1 MNLRG
6 NRLSVLLCWRFGLL
20 VLVGAVLVVGST
32 GCSSSST
39 LTPVASNDA
48 GTAELDAV
56 PETDSG
62 TEIDSRPELKSEAP
76 LAPALPK
83 YGYGIVEQLARPSS
97 RQTVA
102 EFKSTLASLNKIHDH
117 PLYSMVYEGDY
128 EIQPEKLFRA
138 GQAASTPD
146 FGCSLF
152 YQYQKDQPIFG
163 RNFDWDSHPAMIL
176 FTRPPGRFASVS
188 MVDTAYLGYSL
199 DDLEAFDSK
208 TLQRACV
215 EATQIPLDGMNE
227 HGLTIGVA
235 VVPATRIKDD
245 PEVPNAHALHMV
257 RLILDT
263 AKNVAEAKS
272 IFERYD
278 VVFTG
283 APHVHFLLG
292 DAMGQSM
299 VVEIGNGDTSYL
311 LNDATVA
318 GAKNWQSATNFHLRD
333 EENPVG
339 QCPRF
344 ARLKE
349 TLSATDP
356 VDLQPM
362 DLLSKV
368 ANGSTQWSAVYYPGQ
383 GQVDV
388 VMGRDYENALKFDLK
403 EKANLGRP
411 GVVVE
416 K

>member
-1 MNLRG
+1 MNLHG

-20 VLVGAVLVVGST
+20 RLVGAALVVGST
-32 GCSSSST
+32 GCSNSST

-62 TEIDSRPELKSEAP
+62 TEIDSSPELKLE
-76 LAPALPK
+76 PARARELPK

-97 RQTVA
+97 RQTAA

-138 GQAASTPD
+138 SQAASTPD

-152 YQYQKDQPIFG
+152 YQYQEGQSVFG
-163 RNFDWDSHPAMIL
+163 RNFDWELHPAMVL
-176 FTRPPGRFASVS
+176 FTHPPGRYASVS
-188 MVDTAYLGYSL
+188 MVDTAYLGFSL

-208 TLQRACV
+208 AQQRACV

-235 VVPATRIKDD
+235 VVPVTRIKDD

-356 VDLQPM
+356 VDLKPM
-362 DLLSKV
+362 ELLSKV
-368 ANGSTQWSAVYYPGQ
+368 GNATTQWSAVYYPGQ

-388 VMGRDYENALKFDLK
+388 VMGRDYEHPLKFDLN
-403 EKANLGRP
+403 EKANFGQPRLG
-411 GVVVE
+411 VE
-416 K
+416 

>member
-1 MNLRG
+1 M
-6 NRLSVLLCWRFGLL
+6 
-20 VLVGAVLVVGST
+20 
-32 GCSSSST
+32 
-39 LTPVASNDA
+39 
-48 GTAELDAV
+48 
-56 PETDSG
+56 
-62 TEIDSRPELKSEAP
+62 
-76 LAPALPK
+76 
-83 YGYGIVEQLARPSS
+83 
-97 RQTVA
+97 
-102 EFKSTLASLNKIHDH
+102 
-117 PLYSMVYEGDY
+117 
-128 EIQPEKLFRA
+128 
-138 GQAASTPD
+138 
-146 FGCSLF
+146 
-152 YQYQKDQPIFG
+152 
-163 RNFDWDSHPAMIL
+163 
-176 FTRPPGRFASVS
+176 
-188 MVDTAYLGYSL
+188 
-199 DDLEAFDSK
+199 
-208 TLQRACV
+208 
-215 EATQIPLDGMNE
+215 
-227 HGLTIGVA
+227 
-235 VVPATRIKDD
+235 VPATRIKDD